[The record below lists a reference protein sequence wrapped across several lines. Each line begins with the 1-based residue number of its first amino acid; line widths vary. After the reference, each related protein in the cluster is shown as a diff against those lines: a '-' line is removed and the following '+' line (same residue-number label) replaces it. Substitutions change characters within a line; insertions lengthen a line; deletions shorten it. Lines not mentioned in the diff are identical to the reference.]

1 MTAYS
6 LIVAALVAGGALIG
20 TAILSSLASAYRA
33 ALAQKAELTRRQIRL
48 VADAPKPRAELYDW
62 ETEGEWSPCTPT
74 S

>member
-6 LIVAALVAGGALIG
+6 LVVAALVAGGALIG

-48 VADAPKPRAELYDW
+48 LADAPKSRPELYDW
-62 ETEGEWSPCTPT
+62 ETEGEWKCTPT